1 MLPRDGVLRVNHAI
15 LVEYINYPLHGIH
28 IIYVKH
34 IIFGYTTA
42 SSDLPTLPLSVVS
55 MANRLAIAMQK
66 GGVGK
71 STSAINLSGAL
82 AAAETLAEQS
92 DVLLVDADP
101 QGFATITLGSR
112 EYYVSGNT
120 VSMYDIMLDFERFE
134 EVNDII
140 QTHDEFDVLPAH
152 GSNFKLER
160 ELWSANRSLERL
172 NMVLDEIDSEYDYI
186 VIDSPPNL
194 GPLADGAI
202 LAAENVL
209 FVSRADS
216 IATFSMNLLTQ
227 EIGQLEREFKCE
239 VGVVGAVVNALT
251 RNKISDERLEWFLDN
266 LGEENT
272 FIVPETV
279 AIEGA
284 FNQNHSV
291 YGFEPTNRHRE
302 EKAEEV
308 RDIYDRLA
316 THVEAHYA

>member
-1 MLPRDGVLRVNHAI
+1 M
-15 LVEYINYPLHGIH
+15 YIIH
-28 IIYVKH
+28 VI
-34 IIFGYTTA
+34 YTTYGPEPA
-42 SSDLPTLPLSVVS
+42 SSDLSIFPPSVVP
-55 MANRLAIAMQK
+55 MADRLAIAMQK

-71 STSAINLSGAL
+71 STTAINLSGAL
-82 AAAETLAEQS
+82 ATAETLAEQS

-120 VSMYDIMLDFERFE
+120 VSMYDIMLDFDRFE

-172 NMVLDEIDSEYDYI
+172 DMVLDEIDSEYDYI

-227 EIGQLEREFKCE
+227 EISQLEREFDRE

-284 FNQNHSV
+284 FNQNYSV

-316 THVEAHYA
+316 TRVEAHYA

>member
-1 MLPRDGVLRVNHAI
+1 IIR
-15 LVEYINYPLHGIH
+15 VEY
-28 IIYVKH
+28 
-34 IIFGYTTA
+34 TTYRHEPV
-42 SSDLPTLPLSVVS
+42 SSDPSTFPLSVVS
-55 MANRLAIAMQK
+55 MADRLAIAMQK

-71 STSAINLSGAL
+71 STTAINLSGAL
-82 AAAETLAEQS
+82 ATAETLAERS

-101 QGFATITLGSR
+101 HDFEKIALATR
-112 EYYVSGNT
+112 EYYVSGNAL
-120 VSMYDIMLDFERFE
+120 SMYDIMLDFERFG

-140 QTHDEFDVLPAH
+140 QTHAEFDVLPAH

-172 NMVLDEIDSEYDYI
+172 DMVLDEIDSEYDYI
-186 VIDSPPNL
+186 IIDSPPNL

-227 EIGQLEREFKCE
+227 EIGQLEREFECE
-239 VGVVGAVVNALT
+239 VGIIGAVVNALT
-251 RNKISDERLEWFLDN
+251 RNKISDERLEWFLDT

-284 FNQNHSV
+284 FNHNHS
-291 YGFEPTNRHRE
+291 
-302 EKAEEV
+302 
-308 RDIYDRLA
+308 
-316 THVEAHYA
+316 

>member
-1 MLPRDGVLRVNHAI
+1 
-15 LVEYINYPLHGIH
+15 
-28 IIYVKH
+28 
-34 IIFGYTTA
+34 
-42 SSDLPTLPLSVVS
+42 
-55 MANRLAIAMQK
+55 MADRLTVAMQK

-71 STSAINLSGAL
+71 STTTINVCGAL
-82 AAAETLAEQS
+82 GYAETLADKH

-101 QGFATITLGSR
+101 QGFATITLGFRS
-112 EYYVSGNT
+112 YYVDNDVASL
-120 VSMYDIMLDFERFE
+120 YDIMLDFERFD

-140 QTHDEFDVLPAH
+140 QSHEEFDVLPAH

-172 NMVLDEIDSEYDYI
+172 DMVLNEIEREYDYM

-194 GPLADGAI
+194 GPLADGAL

-227 EIGQLEREFKCE
+227 EIAQLEREFQRDI
-239 VGVVGAVVNALT
+239 GIVGAVVNAVT
-251 RNKISDERLEWFLDN
+251 RNKISDERLDWFLEN
-266 LGEENT
+266 LGEENV

-284 FNQNHSV
+284 FNQGHSV
-291 YGFEPTNRHRE
+291 YGFEPSNRHRNK
-302 EKAEEV
+302 KATEV
-308 RDIYDRLA
+308 REIYDRLA
-316 THVEAHYA
+316 THVEGHYA

>member
-1 MLPRDGVLRVNHAI
+1 VPCPYARPIERRRGVL
-15 LVEYINYPLHGIH
+15 
-28 IIYVKH
+28 
-34 IIFGYTTA
+34 
-42 SSDLPTLPLSVVS
+42 
-55 MANRLAIAMQK
+55 MANRLTVAMQK

-71 STSAINLSGAL
+71 STTTINVCGAL
-82 AAAETLAEQS
+82 GYAETLADKH

-101 QGFATITLGSR
+101 QGFATITLGFRS
-112 EYYVSGNT
+112 YYVDNDVASL
-120 VSMYDIMLDFERFE
+120 YDIMLDFERFD

-140 QTHDEFDVLPAH
+140 QSHEEFDVLPAH

-172 NMVLDEIDSEYDYI
+172 DMVLNEIEREYDYM

-194 GPLADGAI
+194 GPLADGAL

-227 EIGQLEREFKCE
+227 EIAQLEREFQRDI
-239 VGVVGAVVNALT
+239 GIVGAVVNAVT
-251 RNKISDERLEWFLDN
+251 RNKISDERLDWFLEN
-266 LGEENT
+266 LGEENV

-284 FNQNHSV
+284 FNQGHSV
-291 YGFEPTNRHRE
+291 YGFEPSNRHRNK
-302 EKAEEV
+302 KATEV
-308 RDIYDRLA
+308 REIYDRLA
-316 THVEAHYA
+316 THVEGHYA

>member
-1 MLPRDGVLRVNHAI
+1 
-15 LVEYINYPLHGIH
+15 
-28 IIYVKH
+28 
-34 IIFGYTTA
+34 
-42 SSDLPTLPLSVVS
+42 

-71 STSAINLSGAL
+71 STTAINLSGAL
-82 AAAETLAEQS
+82 ATAETLAEQN

-101 QGFATITLGSR
+101 QVFATITLGSR
-112 EYYVSGNT
+112 EYYVSSNA
-120 VSMYDIMLDFERFE
+120 VSMYDIMLDFERFS

-172 NMVLDEIDSEYDYI
+172 DMVLDEIDSEYDYI

-227 EIGQLEREFKCE
+227 EISQLEREFGRE
-239 VGVVGAVVNALT
+239 VGIIGAVVNALT
-251 RNKISDERLEWFLDN
+251 QNKISDERLEWFLNN

-272 FIVPETV
+272 FIIPETV

-284 FNQNHSV
+284 FNQSHSV
-291 YGFEPTNRHRE
+291 YGFEPTNRHRG

-308 RDIYDRLA
+308 QDIYDRLA
-316 THVEAHYA
+316 AHVEAHYA

>member
-1 MLPRDGVLRVNHAI
+1 
-15 LVEYINYPLHGIH
+15 
-28 IIYVKH
+28 
-34 IIFGYTTA
+34 
-42 SSDLPTLPLSVVS
+42 

-71 STSAINLSGAL
+71 STTAINLSGAL
-82 AAAETLAEQS
+82 AAAEKLAAEN

-112 EYYVSGNT
+112 EYYVSGDA
-120 VSMYDIMLDFERFE
+120 VSMYDIMLDFERFG

-140 QTHDEFDVLPAH
+140 RTHDEFDVLPAH

-172 NMVLDEIDSEYDYI
+172 DMMLDEIESDYDYI
-186 VIDSPPNL
+186 IIDSPPNL

-202 LAAENVL
+202 LAAQNVL

-227 EIGQLEREFKCE
+227 EIGQLEREFGCE
-239 VGVVGAVVNALT
+239 VEIVGAIVNALT
-251 RNKISDERLEWFLDN
+251 RNKISDDRLGWFLDN

-284 FNQNHSV
+284 FNQSHSL
-291 YGFEPTNRHRE
+291 YGFEATNRHRE
-302 EKAEEV
+302 QKAVEV

-316 THVEAHYA
+316 AHVEAHYA

>member
-1 MLPRDGVLRVNHAI
+1 V
-15 LVEYINYPLHGIH
+15 
-28 IIYVKH
+28 
-34 IIFGYTTA
+34 YTNCGHEPA
-42 SSDLPTLPLSVVS
+42 SSDPLTRSLSVVL

-71 STSAINLSGAL
+71 STTAINLSGAL
-82 AAAETLAEQS
+82 AAAETLAERN

-101 QGFATITLGSR
+101 QGFASITLGSR
-112 EYYVSGNT
+112 EYYVNGDA

-172 NMVLDEIDSEYDYI
+172 DMVLDEIDSDYDYI
-186 VIDSPPNL
+186 IIDSPPNL
-194 GPLADGAI
+194 GPLADGAV

-227 EIGQLEREFKCE
+227 EISQLEREFERE
-239 VGVVGAVVNALT
+239 VGIVGAVVNALT
-251 RNKISDERLEWFLDN
+251 RNKISDERLEWFLNN

-272 FIVPETV
+272 FIIPETV

-284 FNQNHSV
+284 FNQSHSV

-316 THVEAHYA
+316 AHMEAHYA